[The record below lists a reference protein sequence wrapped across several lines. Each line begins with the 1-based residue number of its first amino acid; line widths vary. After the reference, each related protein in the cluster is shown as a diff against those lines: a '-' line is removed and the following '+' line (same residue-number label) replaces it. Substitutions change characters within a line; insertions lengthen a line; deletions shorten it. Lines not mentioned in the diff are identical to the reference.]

1 MNFTQKYTSNVL
13 KNSDDYKVITKEKV
27 RELNA
32 RQLVVTRKFNPNLE
46 RVPLR

>member
-1 MNFTQKYTSNVL
+1 MNLTQKYTANVL
-13 KNSDDYKVITKEKV
+13 KSNDTYKVLTKEKV

-32 RQLVVTRKFNPNLE
+32 RPTIITRKFNPNLE